1 MYLTKVHR
9 SPAAATPS
17 AHSCIPTTS
26 PIVQFKTSSS
36 TPSSPTPCTHSQ
48 AQNGRGARASSR
60 VRANAHRFKTSAK
73 AGPSPFPQPNFPY
86 IYSQA
91 SARRTSTRARAL
103 VSKPSTSQ
111 RACISGRLSRRRL
124 PQPPPP
130 LLQRLTLKLSRS
142 SRRWACLLTRLVCC
156 TSRSSK
162 FFVVGW

>member
-1 MYLTKVHR
+1 MHPNHVTNCSVQN
-9 SPAAATPS
+9 
-17 AHSCIPTTS
+17 
-26 PIVQFKTSSS
+26 IVVN
-36 TPSSPTPCTHSQ
+36 PEL
-48 AQNGRGARASSR
+48 
-60 VRANAHRFKTSAK
+60 ANAMHAQSGAERQRRARIIESEGERTSIQNFSE
-73 AGPSPFPQPNFPY
+73 GRPHPISQPNFPY
-86 IYSQA
+86 IYRQA
-91 SARRTSTRARAL
+91 SAKRTSTRARAL

-130 LLQRLTLKLSRS
+130 LLQRLTLKPSRS